1 MDDQNHISLLRLQ
14 SAELTGRT
22 RFCPENQLI
31 AEYFD
36 AELPQTEQA
45 RLEHHLGSCRFCLAR
60 IGMLERLHEGDS
72 NKRIPESVL
81 AKAKQL
87 NHIRPSRRYATGQSW
102 AVAAVLVLAVFITT
116 NPNQEFVQPATLS
129 SPTLTEDNSR
139 HLRSLDQHAMSLDV
153 LNLEP
158 GASIEHGE
166 QIQWSDVPGNLH
178 YNVYILSNNGDV
190 LWTQRLGG
198 TGWVLSDSLP
208 LATDSEYFFRVEAL
222 LPDGRSVSSRHINFQ
237 ISGQR

>member
-36 AELPQTEQA
+36 AELQQTEQA
-45 RLEHHLGSCRFCLAR
+45 GLEHHLDSCRFCLAR

-87 NHIRPSRRYATGQSW
+87 SQIRPARRYATGPSW
-102 AVAAVLVLAVFITT
+102 AVAAVLVLAVFIST
-116 NPNQEFVQPATLS
+116 NPGPEFAQPETPSQPALID
-129 SPTLTEDNSR
+129 DNSR
-139 HLRSLDQHAMSLDV
+139 QLRSLDHNALSLDV
-153 LNLEP
+153 LNLES

-166 QIQWSDVPGNLH
+166 QIHWSDVPGNIH
-178 YNVYILSNNGDV
+178 YNVFILSNNGDV
-190 LWTQRLGG
+190 LWTQRLGA
-198 TGWVLSDSLP
+198 TDWVLSDSLP
-208 LATDSEYFFRVEAL
+208 LATGSEYFFRVEAL